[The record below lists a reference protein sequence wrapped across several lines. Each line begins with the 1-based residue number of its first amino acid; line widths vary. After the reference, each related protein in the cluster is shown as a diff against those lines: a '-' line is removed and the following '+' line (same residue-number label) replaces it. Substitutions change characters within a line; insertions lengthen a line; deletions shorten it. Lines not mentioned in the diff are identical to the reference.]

1 MFPTLFRWGGFSLHA
16 YGLFIAMGFLLG
28 IGLALKEAR
37 RQGLPGERILDLS
50 LYIIISAI
58 VGSRLFYALIH
69 YPQYLKEPLA
79 IFKIWEG
86 GLVFFGGLILASI
99 VGGWYIN
106 KAGLPFWQTADL
118 LAPSLALGQVFG
130 RLGCLAAG
138 CCYGRPSD
146 LPWAVT
152 FSDPECLAPIGIG
165 LHPTQLYESSA
176 ALIIF
181 FLLILLRR
189 KTFFV
194 GQGITAYLFFS
205 GWARWL
211 VEFFRGDYRGNLL
224 GGGWSDTQYVSGLL
238 ILFSLGLGGYLLKRK
253 REKA

>member
-16 YGLFIAMGFLLG
+16 YGLFIAVGFLLG

-37 RQGLPGERILDLS
+37 RQGLPGERLLDLA

-58 VGSRLFYALIH
+58 IGSRLFYAIIH
-69 YPQYLKEPLA
+69 YPQYLQDPLS

-86 GLVFFGGLILASI
+86 GLVFFGGLILSFM
-99 VGGWYIN
+99 VGGWYIK
-106 KAGLPFWQTADL
+106 KAGLPFWETADL

-138 CCYGRPSD
+138 CCYGRPTQV
-146 LPWAVT
+146 PWAVT
-152 FSDPECLAPIGIG
+152 FSHPECLAPTGIA
-165 LHPTQLYESSA
+165 LHPTQLYESGA
-176 ALIIF
+176 ALVLF

-189 KTFFV
+189 KKFFA
-194 GQGITAYLFFS
+194 GQVMVAYLFFS

-224 GGGWSDTQYVSGLL
+224 GGGWSDTQYLSGLI
-238 ILFSLGLGGYLLKRK
+238 ILFSFGLGVVLLKK
-253 REKA
+253 KGKP